1 MSSFNFSTF
10 NVKLQFLNFQCQAL
24 RMAHIN
30 STTSRLCCSPLL
42 FDHQVLMFGLH
53 QICKLPISSRS
64 ILLKFQEYF
73 VWKSFLREAEL
84 LEVSL
89 VKLVAFNVSKLS
101 RAGDISASQGSDISI
116 STESWTRSNDQN
128 REKLFLQLLRMVSR
142 VHQKSKKFSKSHGL
156 LIYFVPTWVQAIS
169 AKKMI
174 FFAFSSLGH
183 HVEKNGPC
191 SRENEVK
198 ISKNRFLAIKSCR
211 NMLQPSSQHC

>member
-1 MSSFNFSTF
+1 MGGGGSR
-10 NVKLQFLNFQCQAL
+10 VLNF
-24 RMAHIN
+24 
-30 STTSRLCCSPLL
+30 
-42 FDHQVLMFGLH
+42 
-53 QICKLPISSRS
+53 
-64 ILLKFQEYF
+64 
-73 VWKSFLREAEL
+73 
-84 LEVSL
+84 L
-89 VKLVAFNVSKLS
+89 VKIYAMF
-101 RAGDISASQGSDISI
+101 I
-116 STESWTRSNDQN
+116 
-128 REKLFLQLLRMVSR
+128 R

-211 NMLQPSSQHC
+211 NMLQPSS